1 MTDSSSLRALAD
13 HYRVA
18 TAYDDW
24 AGRPVTVADEVVA
37 AVLTALGVDVSDP
50 AAALARAL
58 AEVPLL
64 PPTVVADAG
73 VPSTVALTGA
83 VTSATVELED
93 SSVRVLAVAGRE
105 LLLPADLPIGWHR
118 LVVTADGVQ
127 VAATLVVPPATLPEV
142 ARGWGWAAQLY
153 QLRSRDSW
161 GVGDLA
167 DLRLLTSWS
176 GGAGAALVLVNPMHA
191 GPPVRPLDP
200 SPYSPS
206 SRRFRAPQYLRPELT
221 PEYLAAPP
229 DVRAV
234 VDTFARSMHPA
245 NTAERIDRD
254 ASWTAKERAL
264 ALLFAQP
271 ATPDRS
277 ARLQAFVAATAGLR
291 EFAAYNA
298 LAEVHGV
305 RFHDWPAELHDPLS
319 EPVAAACAGLGD
331 RLRWHAWLQLL
342 CDEQLEAA
350 QDAAHESG
358 MTVGVIHDLAVGVT
372 AYGADAWALQGV
384 LAGGLSIGA
393 PPDSFNQQG
402 QYWALPPWHPSE
414 LANAGYAPFRDL
426 IRSVLRHAGG
436 IRIDHVLGLFRL
448 WCIPAGDT
456 ADRGTFVYYDHR
468 ALLSVLLLEATRAG
482 AVVVGEDL
490 GTVAPYVVHELASR
504 GILGNDVLW
513 FELGPEPG
521 TGLPKP
527 ISPQDWRALSMAS
540 LTTHDLPTAAGFLEG
555 EHVRVREALG
565 LLNDPAQDWAQARD
579 EKAAW
584 LEALRRRGMLPPD
597 DGQPV
602 PDDAVV
608 LALYAWLGESPARLL
623 AGSLSDVVGDVRQP
637 NLPGTIDE
645 YPSWRLPV
653 ATADGRP
660 VLLEDLMAAPMAAH
674 VARRLSRSD
683 NVSRTD
689 RPDLQRDQ

>member
-18 TAYDDW
+18 TSYDDW
-24 AGRPVTVADEVVA
+24 AARPVTVADEVVA

-50 AAALARAL
+50 DAALATARA
-58 AEVPLL
+58 AVPLL
-64 PPTVVADAG
+64 PPTVVADVG
-73 VPSTVALTGA
+73 VSSSVALTGEA
-83 VTSATVELED
+83 ISATVELED
-93 SSVRVLAVAGRE
+93 ASVRVLAVAGRE
-105 LLLPADLPIGWHR
+105 LLLPDDLPIGWHR
-118 LVVTADGVQ
+118 LVVVTADGRHAV
-127 VAATLVVPPATLPEV
+127 ATLIVPPATLPEV
-142 ARGWGWAAQLY
+142 AKGWGWAAQLY

-176 GGAGAALVLVNPMHA
+176 GGQGAALVLVNPMHA

-221 PEYLAAPP
+221 VDYLAAP
-229 DVRAV
+229 RAV
-234 VDTFARSMHPA
+234 RDEVDALARSTHAA
-245 NTAERIDRD
+245 NTDGRIDRD
-254 ASWTAKERAL
+254 ASWAAKEQAL
-264 ALLFAQP
+264 AVLFSQP

-277 ARLQAFVAATAGLR
+277 ARLDAFIKATAGLR

-305 RFHDWPAELHDPLS
+305 QFHDWPTELHDPRS
-319 EPVAAACAGLGD
+319 AEVAAACAALGE

-350 QDAAHESG
+350 QEAAHESG
-358 MTVGVIHDLAVGVT
+358 MTIGVIHDLAVGVT
-372 AYGADAWALQGV
+372 SYGADAWALQGV

-402 QYWALPPWHPSE
+402 QYWALPPWHPTE
-414 LANAGYAPFRDL
+414 LATVGYAPFRDL

-448 WCIPAGDT
+448 WCVPQGWT
-456 ADRGTFVYYDHR
+456 ADRGTYVYYDHR

-527 ISPQDWRALSMAS
+527 ISPEDWRALSMAS

-555 EHVRVREALG
+555 EHVRAREALG

-584 LEALRRRGMLPPD
+584 VEALSRRGLLPHHDGEPVAD
-597 DGQPV
+597 DV
-602 PDDAVV
+602 MV

-623 AGSLSDVVGDVRQP
+623 AGSLSDVVGDIRQP

-653 ATADGRP
+653 ATPDGRP
-660 VLLEDLMAAPMAAH
+660 VLLEEIMAAPMAAQ

-683 NVSRTD
+683 TVSVPTH
-689 RPDLQRDQ
+689 PIS